1 MLVTLVRLAWVVPA
15 PRVNPSRAGY
25 SYSELFKIIISPVED
40 VVALD
45 VKPPK
50 FSPVLAVDA
59 APRPRPPVGAAT
71 DVNPVE
77 DAAAAAV
84 IPPRLRPPDAAV
96 VVVTQPPVEDD
107 VGEAEEAPPRLK
119 PVLAAPPLR
128 LNPVL
133 AAVVVAGAEA
143 PKLREGAAAA
153 VVDVAAAPKFNVGAA
168 VDPVEAEVAV
178 DNPKPP
184 KAGGAVVFGAADNRG
199 ALRKILSFIPILR
212 RKLSSLGWRSK
223 RRPPGAVM

>member
-1 MLVTLVRLAWVVPA
+1 MFSSSCLKVRLEPAEAELVVLVTLVRLAWVVPA

-25 SYSELFKIIISPVED
+25 SYSELFQIIISPVED

-96 VVVTQPPVEDD
+96 VVVTPPPRLNPPVEDD
-107 VGEAEEAPPRLK
+107 VAEAEEAPPRLK

-133 AAVVVAGAEA
+133 AAAVVVAGAEA
-143 PKLREGAAAA
+143 PKLREGAPAA
-153 VVDVAAAPKFNVGAA
+153 VVDVAAAPKSNVGAA
-168 VDPVEAEVAV
+168 IYQPC
-178 DNPKPP
+178 K
-184 KAGGAVVFGAADNRG
+184 
-199 ALRKILSFIPILR
+199 
-212 RKLSSLGWRSK
+212 SLGY
-223 RRPPGAVM
+223 VLCI